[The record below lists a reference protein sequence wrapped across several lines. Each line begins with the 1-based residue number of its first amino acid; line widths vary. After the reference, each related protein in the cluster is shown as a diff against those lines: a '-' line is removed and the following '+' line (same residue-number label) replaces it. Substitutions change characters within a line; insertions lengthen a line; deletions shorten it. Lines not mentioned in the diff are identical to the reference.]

1 MVSFVFPL
9 DYLGVSLD
17 AISQIVVQFELVLSD
32 IGTEGSLVL
41 LNAGCIVLQ
50 NLVKN
55 NKMCGN
61 IEF

>member
-1 MVSFVFPL
+1 MFPL

-17 AISQIVVQFELVLSD
+17 AISQIVVQFELALSD
-32 IGTEGSLVL
+32 IGTEGFSVL
-41 LNAGCIVLQ
+41 LDAGCIVLQ

-55 NKMCGN
+55 NKMSGN